1 MVKTGLKRGETVSA
15 SSFTLHKDCNYLFL
29 GKKYELVRL
38 RKMFPRQCACDTYLI
53 FFFFLHSSFTQ
64 NVVHFCIYEICLR
77 VSGYFVDLLM
87 ITRSTSPPL

>member
-29 GKKYELVRL
+29 GKKYELVRM

-53 FFFFLHSSFTQ
+53 FFFL
-64 NVVHFCIYEICLR
+64 FCIAALHKMWSISVYMK
-77 VSGYFVDLLM
+77 FV
-87 ITRSTSPPL
+87 